1 MKKKILIL
9 AFGLVAV
16 TANAVQN
23 DYTVVGTEVITTCG
37 KRVMTVSSSFFS
49 SMSEYNDYLRDIN
62 EINCGTRS
70 LPHFIDH
77 LSK

>member
-9 AFGLVAV
+9 AFGLVAIA
-16 TANAVQN
+16 ANAVQN
-23 DYTVVGTEVITTCG
+23 DYPVVGTEVITTCG
-37 KRVMTVSSSFFS
+37 KHVYTVSSSFFGS
-49 SMSEYNDYLRDIN
+49 ISEYEDYLRDIN

-77 LSK
+77 LTK